1 LSPATLARFSGL
13 ALLLAGGTTAHAGVG
28 YIVAGAQV
36 LHAAGDAAV
45 VAPWRG
51 QPPIQGFGGYGR
63 IHADGTCLT
72 AGARGRPLRW
82 EGCRGGDKAQVW
94 KLAAGRLSNELDQ
107 CAQREAHAAGVRVVA
122 AACSGAPEQR
132 WSSWSSMPAPRAA
145 ARMADPDRRARFL
158 HNVEALPA
166 GTVLSFATG
175 DPVPAAAVL
184 SGADPAAK
192 AISVGAGDV
201 IPLVAR

>member
-1 LSPATLARFSGL
+1 MSPATLARFSGL

-72 AGARGRPLRW
+72 AGARGRPFTAKRKSSGVSSAQRRHVDARW
-82 EGCRGGDKAQVW
+82 ER
-94 KLAAGRLSNELDQ
+94 
-107 CAQREAHAAGVRVVA
+107 
-122 AACSGAPEQR
+122 
-132 WSSWSSMPAPRAA
+132 
-145 ARMADPDRRARFL
+145 
-158 HNVEALPA
+158 
-166 GTVLSFATG
+166 
-175 DPVPAAAVL
+175 
-184 SGADPAAK
+184 
-192 AISVGAGDV
+192 
-201 IPLVAR
+201 